1 MTVATAPDLDALFDQ
16 MGAATMRHVW
26 AIPELTDREKVF
38 LLVVA
43 DICQPALG
51 RPLELHVR
59 RALAAGMS
67 TADLRALISLVA
79 YDSGYHAALGALERL
94 AEIETK
100 LGLPHPDSTPLPAEL
115 VEFGP
120 DAVPSP
126 LPEAVQTQLAELD
139 EHFLDHFR
147 LQSRMR
153 TPSGAGTLSI
163 RERAFATMSVDVHY
177 QTLEESFEIH
187 VGRALGAG
195 ATPDDVRA
203 VLRFN
208 AMFGTTRA
216 WRAWKALNRVLGE
229 V

>member
-1 MTVATAPDLDALFDQ
+1 MTVATAPETDALLDQ
-16 MGAATMRHVW
+16 MGAATVRHVW
-26 AIPELTDREKVF
+26 AIPELSDREKVF

-51 RPLELHVR
+51 RPFELHVR
-59 RALAAGMS
+59 RALASGMS
-67 TADLRALISLVA
+67 TADLRALISLVS
-79 YDSGYHAALGALERL
+79 YDAGYHAALAAMDRL
-94 AEIETK
+94 AEIETA
-100 LGLPHPDSTPLPAEL
+100 LDLPRSASEQLSSEL
-115 VEFGP
+115 TEFGP
-120 DAVPSP
+120 DAPASP
-126 LPEAVQTQLAELD
+126 LPEAVQTQLAQLD

-153 TPSGAGTLSI
+153 TPTGPGTLSI

-216 WRAWKALNRVLGE
+216 WRAWKALNRILA
-229 V
+229 